1 MASSTGKKG
10 GRKFGRTNRGFSH
23 GRYNTEKRWVVNK
36 AKRVAKQ
43 VRKFPKYIPFNLGGD
58 VKYHLDKMGFET

>member
-23 GRYNTEKRWVVNK
+23 TKYNNEKRWIINK
-36 AKRVAKQ
+36 AKRIAKHMK
-43 VRKFPKYIPFNLGGD
+43 KFPNYEPFNLSGD
-58 VKYHLDKMGFET
+58 VKYHLDKMGL